1 MIGPMMNEGQ
11 QREIVELEAALAA
24 EYADTFSDD
33 IVHTVM
39 ADCVERLRHHL
50 VKHDYLPIFAAK
62 FTRERLEAHAHNAG
76 LRTID
81 HPQVLFVCNHNTGAS
96 ILAAAMFNAR
106 AEGRA
111 YARSAGVTPGGEM
124 MPVLHESLDELGIDK
139 EFRFPRSLTDDI
151 LEASDV
157 LVTLGHGDEVPLMA
171 DKEYVNWQEPE
182 WVSADLVDVDLLRD
196 DLSVKVN
203 TLLDELL
210 SVDSSR

>member
-1 MIGPMMNEGQ
+1 MMNEGQ
-11 QREIVELEAALAA
+11 EREIARLEAELAA
-24 EYADTFSDD
+24 DVADVFSDD

-39 ADCVERLRHHL
+39 ADSVERLQHHL
-50 VKHDYLPIFAAK
+50 RKHDYLPIFAAR
-62 FTRERLEAHAHNAG
+62 FARERLDAHAHNAG

-111 YARSAGVTPGGEM
+111 YARSAGMTPGGEM
-124 MPVLHESLDELGIDK
+124 MPVLHESLDELGIDQ
-139 EFRFPRSLTDDI
+139 EFRFPRSLTSDI

-157 LVTLGHGDEVPLMA
+157 LVTLGHGDEVPLLP
-171 DKEYVNWQEPE
+171 DKEYVNWEEPE

-203 TLLDELL
+203 ALLTDLRDERI
-210 SVDSSR
+210 SW

>member
-1 MIGPMMNEGQ
+1 MNEGQ
-11 QREIVELEAALAA
+11 QREITDLQGELAA

-39 ADCVERLRHHL
+39 ADSVERLQHHL
-50 VKHDYLPIFAAK
+50 HKHDYLPIFAAR
-62 FTRERLEAHAHNAG
+62 FTRERLDAHAHNAG
-76 LRTID
+76 LRRIE

-96 ILAAAMFNAR
+96 ILAAALFNAR

-111 YARSAGVTPGGEM
+111 YARSAGMTPGGEM
-124 MPVLHESLDELGIDK
+124 MPVLHESLDELGIDQ
-139 EFRFPRSLTDDI
+139 EFRFPRSLTSDI

-157 LVTLGHGDEVPLMA
+157 LVTLGHGDEVPLLA
-171 DKEYVNWQEPE
+171 DKEYVNWEEPE

-203 TLLDELL
+203 ALLAQLL
-210 SVDSSR
+210 ATDAVS

>member
-1 MIGPMMNEGQ
+1 MMNAGQ
-11 QREIVELEAALAA
+11 EREIAEFEAELAA
-24 EYADTFSDD
+24 EFAETFSDD

-39 ADCVERLRHHL
+39 ADSVERLQHHL
-50 VKHDYLPIFAAK
+50 HKHDYLPIFAAK
-62 FTRERLEAHAHNAG
+62 FTRERLDAHAHNAG

-96 ILAAAMFNAR
+96 ILAAALFNAR

-124 MPVLHESLDELGIDK
+124 MPVLHESLDELGIDE

-157 LVTLGHGDEVPLMA
+157 LVTLGHGDEVPLIA
-171 DKEYVNWQEPE
+171 GKDYLNWEEPE
-182 WVSADLVDVDLLRD
+182 WVTADLVDVDLLRD
-196 DLSVKVN
+196 DLRDKVDALLAD
-203 TLLDELL
+203 LLDH
-210 SVDSSR
+210 